1 MSRIARVVAVGF
13 PHHITQRG
21 NYRQDVFLDA
31 HDRKQYLTW
40 VREYSI
46 KYGLSILAYC
56 LMQNHVH
63 FIAIPDRYDS
73 LARVFNT
80 AHMRYSQYFN
90 RKLKQ
95 RGHLWQGR
103 FYSCILDESHLILA
117 ARYIERNP
125 VRAGLVKKPW
135 QWFWSSATAHTN
147 EKWDELIELG
157 TLFGIIGMSC
167 DSWKKYIDSQEE
179 EKFLQRIRKCTFS
192 GRPLGAMAFIERLEA
207 KTGRRLRGLPI
218 GRPKKGEK

>member
-1 MSRIARVVAVGF
+1 MPRIARVVAVGL

-21 NYRQDVFLDA
+21 NYQQDVFLNAD
-31 HDRKQYLTW
+31 DRRQYLAW
-40 VREYSI
+40 IREYST

-63 FIAIPDRYDS
+63 FIAIPKETDS

-103 FYSCILDESHLILA
+103 FYSCILDESHLMLA

-125 VRAGLVKKPW
+125 VRAGFVKKPW
-135 QWFWSSATAHTN
+135 QWSWSSAVSHTN
-147 EKWDELIELG
+147 EKDIGLIELG
-157 TLFGIIGMSC
+157 DLFWIISMSC
-167 DSWKKYIDSQEE
+167 GSWRKYIDSAEE
-179 EKFLQRIRKCTFS
+179 ENFLQTIRKHTFT
-192 GRPLGAMAFIERLEA
+192 GRPLGTKTFIEKLET
-207 KTGRRLRGLPI
+207 KFGRRLCALPT
-218 GRPKKGEK
+218 GRPKKS